1 MRAPVKVG
9 LLVAVAVVLLAS
21 ACSGDDTSEPRPQA
35 ATSETTASTTATTI
49 ESTTTTIPADERA
62 EVAVVR
68 LLRLRNQAFSAP
80 DPALADGYLAPEC
93 ACYQQER
100 TSLTNLQMQGWH
112 WASPMFEV
120 LGVKV
125 AEASKP
131 DLVTLTVVTRRP
143 PERVVDSSG
152 ALAKPEGPGEEATGY
167 SYLLV
172 RKDGAWRI
180 GDNFKLDLSP
190 EAIQQIMAAGVPS

>member
-1 MRAPVKVG
+1 VRASVKAG
-9 LLVAVAVVLLAS
+9 LIVAVAVAVLAS
-21 ACSGDDTSEPRPQA
+21 ACSGDDTKPRPQA
-35 ATSETTASTTATTI
+35 ASTETTASTTPTTI
-49 ESTTTTIPADERA
+49 GSTTTSVPADERA
-62 EVAVVR
+62 EIAVVR
-68 LLRLRNQAFSAP
+68 LLRLRNQAFAAP
-80 DPALADGYLAPEC
+80 DPALADAYLAPEC

-100 TSLTNLQMQGWH
+100 TSLTNLQTQGWH

-125 AEASKP
+125 TEASKP
-131 DLVTLTVVTRRP
+131 ELVTLTVVTRRP
-143 PERVVDSSG
+143 PERVVDSGG
-152 ALAKPEGPGEEATGY
+152 ALARPQGPGEEATGY

-190 EAIQQIMAAGVPS
+190 ETIRQVMAAGIPS

>member
-1 MRAPVKVG
+1 MRAPIKAG
-9 LLVAVAVVLLAS
+9 LIVAVAVAVLAP
-21 ACSGDDTSEPRPQA
+21 ACSGDDAKPRPQA

-49 ESTTTTIPADERA
+49 GSTTTTVPADERA
-62 EVAVVR
+62 DVAVVR
-68 LLRLRNQAFSAP
+68 LLRLRNQAFAAP
-80 DPALADGYLAPEC
+80 DPALADAYLAPEC

-100 TSLTNLQMQGWH
+100 TSLTNLRTQGWH

-125 AEASKP
+125 TEASKP
-131 DLVTLTVVTRRP
+131 ELVTLTVVTRRP
-143 PERVVDSSG
+143 PERVVDSGG
-152 ALAKPEGPGEEATGY
+152 ALARPQGPGEEATGY

-190 EAIQQIMAAGVPS
+190 ETIRKVMAAGIPS

>member
-1 MRAPVKVG
+1 MRASVKAG
-9 LLVAVAVVLLAS
+9 LIVAVAVAVLAS
-21 ACSGDDTSEPRPQA
+21 ACSADDTKPRPQA
-35 ATSETTASTTATTI
+35 ASTETTASTTPTTI
-49 ESTTTTIPADERA
+49 GSTTTTVPADERA
-62 EVAVVR
+62 EIAVVR
-68 LLRLRNQAFSAP
+68 LLRLRNQAFAAP
-80 DPALADGYLAPEC
+80 DPALADAYLAPEC

-100 TSLTNLQMQGWH
+100 TSLNNLQTQGWH

-125 AEASKP
+125 TEASKP
-131 DLVTLTVVTRRP
+131 ELVTLTVITRRP
-143 PERVVDSSG
+143 PERVVDSGG
-152 ALAKPEGPGEEATGY
+152 ALARPQGPGEEATGY

-190 EAIQQIMAAGVPS
+190 ETIRQVMAAGIPS